1 MGRCLG
7 ACSPRRVTISMVR
20 MHWHGS
26 NFGNSRQRH
35 VRSYRIVLTIIS
47 AAVLGRLRSNLVS
60 QSAVPWEVPN
70 HDIMLTE
77 WPAWVDEP
85 LNG

>member
-1 MGRCLG
+1 MRAVLDD
-7 ACSPRRVTISMVR
+7 SLYRRSECP
-20 MHWHGS
+20 GS
-26 NFGNSRQRH
+26 NH
-35 VRSYRIVLTIIS
+35 VRSYVMVINSCTAL
-47 AAVLGRLRSNLVS
+47 LGRLRSNLVS